1 MVLKAYAA
9 VLCALLCAGCGAPV
23 SRQSTAHGAI
33 DHARPEGPAG
43 SNYRID
49 SSQSEL
55 RILVYRAG
63 PMAALGHNH
72 VIVNRT
78 LGGWVRYAGT
88 VPEAA
93 FALTVPDAGFVV
105 DDDGARHEEG
115 ADFADETP
123 EEARSGTMRNMQS
136 PALLDSA
143 EFPEITVKSV
153 AVNGVQ
159 GEFTAAVAISVAGHE
174 STLEVPFTLDMSPG
188 RLTVSGA
195 LWVRQSALGLTPF
208 SVMMGAL
215 RVRDDVRIKFRLVA
229 TLH

>member
-1 MVLKAYAA
+1 MLKTYAA
-9 VLCALLCAGCGAPV
+9 VLFALLCAGCGAPV
-23 SRQSTAHGAI
+23 SRQSAAHGAI
-33 DHARPEGPAG
+33 NRAIPEGTAG
-43 SNYRID
+43 SMYRID

-63 PMAALGHNH
+63 PMAVLGHNH

-93 FALTVPDAGFVV
+93 FALTVPDAGFLV
-105 DDDGARHEEG
+105 DEDGARHEEG

-123 EEARSGTMRNMQS
+123 EEAKSGTLRNMQS
-136 PALLDSA
+136 PAVLDSA
-143 EFPEITVKSV
+143 EFPEIKVKSV
-153 AVNGVQ
+153 TVNGVQ
-159 GEFTAAVAISVAGHE
+159 GELTATVAISVAGHE
-174 STLEVPFTLDMSPG
+174 STLEVPFILETSPG

-208 SVMMGAL
+208 SVLMGAL
-215 RVRDDVRIKFRLVA
+215 RVRDDMRIKFRFVA
-229 TLH
+229 AAH

>member
-1 MVLKAYAA
+1 MVMKSYAA
-9 VLCALLCAGCGAPV
+9 VLCAVLCAGCGAPV
-23 SRQSTAHGAI
+23 SRQSAAHGAVNPV
-33 DHARPEGPAG
+33 RPEGTAG
-43 SNYRID
+43 ERYRID

-55 RILVYRAG
+55 RILVYRTG
-63 PMAALGHNH
+63 PMAALGHDH

-88 VPEAA
+88 VSEAA
-93 FALTVPDAGFVV
+93 FALIVPDAGFVV
-105 DDDGARHEEG
+105 DDAGARREEG

-143 EFPEITVKSV
+143 EFPEITLKSV

-159 GEFTAAVAISVAGHE
+159 GEFTATVAISVAGHE
-174 STLEVPFTLDMSPG
+174 STLEVPFTLEMSPG
-188 RLTVSGA
+188 RLNVSGA

-215 RVRDDVRIKFRLVA
+215 RVRDDMRIKFRLVA
-229 TLH
+229 TAH